1 MNPLG
6 GLKSGRPLLNIKVF
20 ACNDSLCI
28 CAPYYVGVEE
38 IHKLAP
44 KTP

>member
-20 ACNDSLCI
+20 ACNASCM